1 MPANL
6 FSDHE
11 IVLDQGNSVKIF
23 RHSMDSSYTF
33 SIRLESQ
40 VWEDAD
46 ILNVPSLDA
55 HLSVEVLLYRAHY
68 LPPF

>member
-55 HLSVEVLLYRAHY
+55 HLSVEVLLYRPHY